1 MKVMVISPHPDD
13 ETLGAG
19 GTLLRAKKEGNKIY
33 WLNMTSMKEN
43 LGYTVESID
52 GRRRQ
57 IQEIRQFYQF
67 DDVLDLQLA
76 STKLE
81 QYDSA
86 KIIREISSF
95 VSKIQPDTIILPD
108 YNDAH
113 SDHKCTFDWGYAC
126 TKVFRHPYV
135 KCIVTMEIPSETD
148 VGKPA
153 NPFIP
158 GLYVDISNYI
168 DKKKEAIKIYRTEL
182 GEHPFPRSLEN
193 IEAHAIVRGASA
205 GVMYAEAF
213 RVIKMIL

>member
-148 VGKPA
+148 FGKPA